1 MRSDSF
7 IPYFDLCGAAM
18 NLENDD
24 NDNQYD
30 LIWHHLLKV
39 SLWLFFLQKL
49 KYPTWRHIQKRTIQQ
64 RQPRQS
70 QRNTPPLNTDVKL
83 FCVWCVFF
91 YIYCCFEAQSHSEDN
106 ISLHS
111 LSGALPLIMIT
122 QFCISLNLTD
132 IMITQFR
139 IPRMCI

>member
-1 MRSDSF
+1 MIMIISMVDMTSF
-7 IPYFDLCGAAM
+7 AQGQLMTFFSKVKISNLTTYSKENHPTKTASAISKKYSSSEYRCETFLCVVCCR
-18 NLENDD
+18 
-24 NDNQYD
+24 
-30 LIWHHLLKV
+30 K
-39 SLWLFFLQKL
+39 SCFF
-49 KYPTWRHIQKRTIQQ
+49 
-64 RQPRQS
+64 
-70 QRNTPPLNTDVKL
+70 
-83 FCVWCVFF
+83 
-91 YIYCCFEAQSHSEDN
+91 IYCCFEAQSHSEDN

>member
-1 MRSDSF
+1 MMIMIISMVDMTSF
-7 IPYFDLCGAAM
+7 AQGQLMTFFKIKLS
-18 NLENDD
+18 NLTTYSKENHPTKTASAISKK
-24 NDNQYD
+24 Y
-30 LIWHHLLKV
+30 
-39 SLWLFFLQKL
+39 SSSEYSCKL
-49 KYPTWRHIQKRTIQQ
+49 
-64 RQPRQS
+64 
-70 QRNTPPLNTDVKL
+70 V
-83 FCVWCVFF
+83 CVWCVVGKVVFF
-91 YIYCCFEAQSHSEDN
+91 IYCCFEAQNHSEDN